1 MAYTKD
7 SKSSAVRAQL
17 DHPVIDG
24 DGHLLEPVPI
34 FLDYLRQVAG
44 PSVAERFVKKAT
56 EHIDRGW
63 YDMTPAERLD
73 RRPTRPTWWGE
84 PADTLDRA
92 TAMIPRLFYERLDD
106 FGIDFAL
113 LYDARPLPHR
123 QPRRGAAPRHR
134 ARPELHERGDVQAVR
149 RPHRPGGGGADA
161 YAGGE
166 AIEEATYAVR
176 ELGLKVIMIANHVRR
191 PVPAFARAAAEP
203 AGMRHFVDSLAYESA
218 HDYDPFWA
226 RCVELKVAVTAHS
239 GSMGWMGR
247 ESVNNFTFNHI
258 GHFANASHA
267 FAKALILGGVVH
279 RFPALRFAL
288 LEGGVGWACNL
299 VTDLV
304 AHWEKRSGPMEAHV
318 RPSNLDRPMLKELFL
333 RWGGQAYEELDEL
346 MGCLSLVPPF
356 KSVEEMTEREYRGEI
371 DDFAAAHVGS
381 ADELRRQLTERF
393 YFGCEADDPTTAWAF
408 DRRGRHRLRP
418 IFSSDV
424 GHFDVTDMTEVL
436 EEAHELVEH
445 GLITTDDFREFVFGN
460 AARLHTLN
468 RSSRDGR
475 RGRGRQGA
483 GALIDRSGAGSR
495 TRRAWSRSPAPASR
509 PTRAFP
515 TSGDRRASGP
525 RTPRPKAVD
534 AAELRGRRRSAEA
547 RVAEPARLAGVE
559 GGAER
564 RPSRLRHPRAPR

>member
-24 DGHLLEPVPI
+24 DGHWLEPVPI
-34 FLDYLRQVAG
+34 FLDYLRGVAG

-63 YDMTPAERLD
+63 YDMTPAERLE

-113 LYDARPLPHR
+113 LYTTLGLFHIGNPDEELRRAIARALNRMNAEMFRPYAHR
-123 QPRRGAAPRHR
+123 IAPAAVVPMHS
-134 ARPELHERGDVQAVR
+134 PE
-149 RPHRPGGGGADA
+149 
-161 YAGGE
+161 E

-191 PVPAFARAAAEP
+191 PVPAFARPGTEAA
-203 AGMRHFVDSLAYESA
+203 GLRHFVDSLAYESA
-218 HDYDPFWA
+218 YDYDPFWT
-226 RCVELKVAVTAHS
+226 RCLELKVAVTAHS

-247 ESVNNFTFNHI
+247 ESVNSFTFNHI

-267 FAKALILGGVVH
+267 FAKALIFGGVVH
-279 RFPALRFAL
+279 RFPALRFAM

-299 VTDLV
+299 VTDLI
-304 AHWEKRSGPMEAHV
+304 AHWEKRSGRPMEAHV
-318 RPSNLDRPMLKELFL
+318 RPTNLDRPGLKELFL
-333 RWGGQAYEELDEL
+333 RWGGRAYEDKLDEL
-346 MGCLSLVPPF
+346 MACLSLVPPF
-356 KSVEEMTEREYRGEI
+356 KSVEEMTDREYREQI
-371 DDFAAAHVGS
+371 DDFAATHVGS
-381 ADELRRQLTERF
+381 ADELRRQFAEHF

-408 DRRGRHRLRP
+408 DRHGRHRLHP

-445 GLITTDDFREFVFGN
+445 GLITPNDFREFVFTN
-460 AARLHTLN
+460 AARLHTALN
-468 RSSRDGR
+468 PDFFKG
-475 RGRGRQGA
+475 
-483 GALIDRSGAGSR
+483 
-495 TRRAWSRSPAPASR
+495 TVVEH
-509 PTRAFP
+509 
-515 TSGDRRASGP
+515 
-525 RTPRPKAVD
+525 AV
-534 AAELRGRRRSAEA
+534 AKELA
-547 RVAEPARLAGVE
+547 R
-559 GGAER
+559 
-564 RPSRLRHPRAPR
+564 